1 MISLVMDLCSPCASS
16 FVLVVARKKSECRGK
31 EREIGKKGGGGG
43 GGNASAIMNQV
54 TSKKKPDTNREMQ
67 GGGEICFQKNLF
79 LIKN

>member
-31 EREIGKKGGGGG
+31 EREIGKKGGGRKCVRHHESSHVQEKTRHKQ
-43 GGNASAIMNQV
+43 GNARWRGNLFS
-54 TSKKKPDTNREMQ
+54 
-67 GGGEICFQKNLF
+67 KNLF

>member
-43 GGNASAIMNQV
+43 GGGNASAIMNQV

-67 GGGEICFQKNLF
+67 GGGEICFQKICF
-79 LIKN
+79 